1 MSALE
6 EKWVTLY
13 RTAMVELE
21 HAKMSG
27 RIESARSEIVARV
40 EKLRTMPELHTDE
53 RQAIE
58 DALSGLR
65 GLELEESRYGADH
78 RRVALD
84 NASTTPRIAPAALK
98 KQNEKHSD

>member
-27 RIESARSEIVARV
+27 RIESARSEIVALV
-40 EKLRTMPELHTDE
+40 EKLRTMSGLHTDE
-53 RQAIE
+53 HQAIE

-65 GLELEESRYGADH
+65 ALELEESRYGADR
-78 RRVALD
+78 RRVVLD
-84 NASTTPRIAPAALK
+84 NASSTSRIAPAALK
-98 KQNEKHSD
+98 KRLCTGI